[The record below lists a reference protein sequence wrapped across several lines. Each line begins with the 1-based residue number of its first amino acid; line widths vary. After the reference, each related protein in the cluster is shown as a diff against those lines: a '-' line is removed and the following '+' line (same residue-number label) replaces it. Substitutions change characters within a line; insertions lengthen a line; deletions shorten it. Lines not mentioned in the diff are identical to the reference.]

1 MFKSSDVEVKKIMVG
16 TGSSAVEAEKLMVG
30 TGSSEVTAWSSTLKL
45 TGTTNDVS
53 RDQLRNALADRG
65 LNYATV
71 EEIPFQIDA
80 SASTNLRSLFYGM
93 AELKSIPSIDT
104 SNATSI
110 MGFAEGCTSLTTV
123 PTLNLASCTNISYAF
138 SGCTALTALSLYN
151 MGSVT
156 NTYRSVR
163 ECGSLRQLTF
173 FGLTR
178 EVSVDETA
186 MTASDANA
194 FMTALGTASGSPSIT
209 LPPSAVGCN
218 PTKAENKGWLV
229 DHLPGSVFDYTTAG
243 EYTVSP
249 PAWAEAIDIYEIGGG
264 GGGANADYTSN
275 GAGGNA
281 AVPRLVST
289 QILTPSTGRELV
301 RPIEVTVASG
311 GAIPSSS
318 TSTSGA
324 NSYGGTGGNSF
335 VGLWREISTGDPYGY
350 RADGGTGATTKGLPT
365 GASSESIDG
374 YSHSFPGSGTAALLE
389 TGKSPGGGGSGG
401 QTGFSSSNRRGR
413 AGGQG
418 RVWLRFRGNG

>member
-45 TGTTNDVS
+45 TGTTDNVS

-65 LNYATV
+65 LDYATV

-138 SGCTALTALSLYN
+138 SGCLALTALSLYN
-151 MGSVT
+151 MGNVT

-163 ECGSLRQLTF
+163 GCESLKQLTF

-301 RPIEVTVASG
+301 RPIEVTVGAG
-311 GAIPSSS
+311 GAIPSS
-318 TSTSGA
+318 TSTSGS
-324 NSYGGTGGNSF
+324 NSYGGNGRNSF
-335 VGLWREISTGDPYGY
+335 VGLWKEISTGDPYGY
-350 RADGGTGATTKGLPT
+350 RADGGAGATTKGNATGQASDTITGYSGTFL
-365 GASSESIDG
+365 GASSA
-374 YSHSFPGSGTAALLE
+374 PVQT
-389 TGKSPGGGGSGG
+389 TGNAPGGGGGGGSSGYN
-401 QTGFSSSNRRGR
+401 SSNRRGR

>member
-16 TGSSAVEAEKLMVG
+16 TGSSAVEAEKLMAG
-30 TGSSEVTAWSSTLKL
+30 TGSSEVMAWSSTLKL

-110 MGFAEGCTSLTTV
+110 MGFAEGCTSLTSV

-138 SGCTALTALSLYN
+138 SGCTALSALSLYN

-156 NTYRSVR
+156 NTYRSV
-163 ECGSLRQLTF
+163 EACESLKQLTF

-209 LPPSAVGCN
+209 LPSSAVGCN

-243 EYTVSP
+243 KYTVSP
-249 PAWAEAIDIYEIGGG
+249 PAWAEAVDVYEIGGG

-275 GAGGNA
+275 GSGGSA

-289 QILTPSTGRELV
+289 QILTPDADGRELV
-301 RPIEVTVASG
+301 RPIEVTVGAG
-311 GAIPSSS
+311 GAIPSS
-318 TSTSGA
+318 TSTSGS
-324 NSYGGTGGNSF
+324 NSYGGTGGLSF
-335 VGLWREISTGDPYGY
+335 IGLWREVSTGAIYGY
-350 RADGGTGATTKGLPT
+350 RADGGAGATTKGNATGQASDRLTGYSETFP
-365 GASSESIDG
+365 GASSASV
-374 YSHSFPGSGTAALLE
+374 GTVGNA
-389 TGKSPGGGGSGG
+389 PGGGGGGGSSGYN
-401 QTGFSSSNRRGR
+401 SSSRRGR

>member
-16 TGSSAVEAEKLMVG
+16 TGSTAVEAEKLMVG

-45 TGTTNDVS
+45 TGTTNNVS

-65 LNYATV
+65 LDYATV

-93 AELKSIPSIDT
+93 ANLKSIPSIDT

-110 MGFAEGCTSLTTV
+110 MGFAEGCASLTTV

-138 SGCTALTALSLYN
+138 SGCIALTALSLYN
-151 MGSVT
+151 MGNVT

-163 ECGSLRQLTF
+163 GCGSLKQLTF

-178 EVSVDETA
+178 GVSVDETA

-194 FMTALGTASGSPSIT
+194 FMTALGTAASSASWIT

-218 PTKAENKGWLV
+218 PTKAENKGWAV
-229 DHLPGSVFDYTTAG
+229 DHLPSSVFDYTTAG

-264 GGGANADYTSN
+264 GGGANADSSSN
-275 GAGGNA
+275 GTGGNA
-281 AVPRLVST
+281 ATPRLVST
-289 QILTPSTGRELV
+289 QILTPSTGRELI
-301 RPIEVTVASG
+301 RPIEVRVAAG
-311 GAIPSSS
+311 GAIPTS
-318 TSTSGA
+318 TSTSGT
-324 NSYGGTGGNSF
+324 NSYGGNGGSSF
-335 VGLWREISTGDPYGY
+335 VGLWREISTGDIYGW
-350 RADGGTGATTKGLPT
+350 RADGGAGATTKGNPT
-365 GASSESIDG
+365 GQASDTITG
-374 YSHSFPGSGTAALLE
+374 YSETFTGAASASMMT
-389 TGKSPGGGGSGG
+389 TGNAPGGGGGGG
-401 QTGFSSSNRRGR
+401 QSGFNSSNRRGR